1 MCMACGGVRALVP
14 FFNISTRGGS
24 ATWWIATILRQHP
37 DIVCL
42 HGREGPFAKGEPEP
56 AAVLQVLEAERTR
69 TGGKT
74 VGAVH
79 LFYGTE
85 PCKAFVAAGGTFT
98 CVLRNPL
105 TRIHSLFTHHCRL
118 DLRHSAPEGAPI
130 YQSLIDAG
138 LATGAPVSTIPFV
151 TVEATRPADVL
162 FRLICDSVLAFDRD
176 ILTNAPDGIALFE
189 RLTEDRGYLF
199 DWLGRLLG
207 GADDLLSRAVDA
219 GFDNRVNSHVGDA
232 RLTPE
237 EVFEVWPDAF
247 RKAFLRSMLLQDWNP
262 LLTAYASVGYAFP
275 QLNVDLLQ
283 RHV

>member
-1 MCMACGGVRALVP
+1 MVPKQALS
-14 FFNISTRGGS
+14 ITRN
-24 ATWWIATILRQHP
+24 T
-37 DIVCL
+37 
-42 HGREGPFAKGEPEP
+42 
-56 AAVLQVLEAERTR
+56 
-69 TGGKT
+69 
-74 VGAVH
+74 
-79 LFYGTE
+79 
-85 PCKAFVAAGGTFT
+85 
-98 CVLRNPL
+98 
-105 TRIHSLFTHHCRL
+105 
-118 DLRHSAPEGAPI
+118 
-130 YQSLIDAG
+130 
-138 LATGAPVSTIPFV
+138 TGAPVSTIPFV

-189 RLTEDRGYLF
+189 RLTEDRGYLL
-199 DWLGRLLG
+199 DWLGRVLG

-247 RKAFLRSMLLQDWNP
+247 RKAFLRSMLLQDWSP
-262 LLTAYASVGYAFP
+262 LLTAYASVGYEFP